1 MSRPLFF
8 IPLQQNWLIYLRFDD
23 LRCTIE
29 ITSTVNSEE
38 LKIRLK
44 VFSLRIIKMVDC
56 MPNRISSM
64 AIAKQIVRS
73 GTSPAANY
81 RAACLG
87 KSDKDFLN
95 KLKMVEEELDE
106 TIHWL
111 EIIAESEMIPAN
123 KLLGLQQEAHELY
136 KIIVSSIVTTRNRLA
151 KEV

>member
-1 MSRPLFF
+1 
-8 IPLQQNWLIYLRFDD
+8 
-23 LRCTIE
+23 
-29 ITSTVNSEE
+29 
-38 LKIRLK
+38 
-44 VFSLRIIKMVDC
+44 
-56 MPNRISSM
+56 M

-81 RAACLG
+81 RATCLG